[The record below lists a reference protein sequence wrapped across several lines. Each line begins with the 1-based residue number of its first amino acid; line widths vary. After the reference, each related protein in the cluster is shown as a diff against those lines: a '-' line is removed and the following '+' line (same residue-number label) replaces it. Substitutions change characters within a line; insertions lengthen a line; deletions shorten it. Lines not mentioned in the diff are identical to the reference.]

1 MAEVRPFRGV
11 HYNQGLLNHWEDVIC
26 PVYDIINPQQQTELY
41 SRSDDNFVRLE
52 FGRELPQDTD
62 TDNKYTRAAA
72 TLEQWLQ
79 QSVMLTDKSPA
90 IYLHDHYFTYAGREY
105 KRRGLIVRVR
115 LEEWDKM
122 VIRPHEGTMT
132 KPKADRLN
140 LLWTLQVNTSPILAL
155 FEDPRKQIA
164 SLLAAQE
171 RNEPL
176 LNLKKTDGEGHK
188 VWALTDPTVVG
199 QIQSYMSNQPL
210 YIADGHHRYESALAH
225 QRQRLACSPSASR
238 EEGFNFVMM
247 TLIDFADP
255 GLLIL
260 PPHRLVRGIA
270 KGAVDALMPRLQV
283 FFEVE
288 DLPLNAPDIW
298 EQVDRQLNKTD
309 GVRLALYG
317 LTAGRLFLLRLR
329 DQTAVN
335 SMMPYFHSDL
345 YKSLDVS
352 ILDHVVLE
360 KLLGLGDNKEGQF
373 LGFTYDRQAAVNRVL
388 AQEYQLAF
396 IIRPI
401 KGETIKAIADVRD
414 RMPKKST
421 YFYPKPPA
429 GLIINRLI

>member
-1 MAEVRPFRGV
+1 MAEVRPFQGV
-11 HYNQGLLNHWEDVIC
+11 HYNQELLKHWEDVIC

-52 FGRELPQDTD
+52 FGRELPQDTNS
-62 TDNKYTRAAA
+62 DNKYTRAAA
-72 TLEQWLQ
+72 TLEEWLKQ
-79 QSVMLTDKSPA
+79 GVMMADESPT
-90 IYLHDHYFTYAGREY
+90 IYLHDHYFTHRGKEY

-140 LLWTLQVNTSPILAL
+140 LLWTLQANTSSILAL
-155 FEDPRKQIA
+155 FEDPTKQIA

-171 RNEPL
+171 RNDPL
-176 LNLKKTDGEGHK
+176 LTLEKADGEGHR
-188 VWALTDPTVVG
+188 VWALTDPRVVG
-199 QIQSYMSNQPL
+199 QIQRHLAEQPL
-210 YIADGHHRYESALAH
+210 YVADGHHRYESALAY
-225 QRQRLACSPSASR
+225 QRQRLTSSPSASR

-247 TLIDFADP
+247 TLVDFADP

-270 KGAVDALMPRLQV
+270 KPTLDGLMPKLKV
-283 FFEVE
+283 FFDIEE
-288 DLPLNAPDIW
+288 APLNVPDTW
-298 EQVDRQLNKTD
+298 SRVDGWFNETS
-309 GVRLALYG
+309 GVRLAVYG
-317 LTAGRLFLLRLR
+317 LTEGRIFLLRLR
-329 DQTAVN
+329 DQAAVN

-345 YKSLDVS
+345 YKNLDVS
-352 ILDHVVLE
+352 VTDHAILE
-360 KLLGLGDNKEGQF
+360 ELLGLGSDHSQ
-373 LGFTYDRQAAVNRVL
+373 LVDYTYDKQDAVNRVL

-396 IIRPI
+396 LIRPI
-401 KGETIKAIADVRD
+401 KAETIKAIADVRD

-421 YFYPKPPA
+421 YFYPKPPS

>member
-1 MAEVRPFRGV
+1 MAEVRPFQGM
-11 HYNQGLLNHWEDVIC
+11 HYNQELLKHWEDVIC

-41 SRSDDNFVRLE
+41 SRNDNNFVRLE
-52 FGRELPQDTD
+52 FGRELPQDTNN
-62 TDNKYTRAAA
+62 DNKYTRAAA

-79 QSVMLTDKSPA
+79 QGVMTADKTPA
-90 IYLHDHYFTYAGREY
+90 IYIHDHYFTHGGKEY

-140 LLWTLQVNTSPILAL
+140 LLWTLQANTSSILAL
-155 FEDPRKQIA
+155 FEDRGKQIVA
-164 SLLAAQE
+164 LLATE
-171 RNEPL
+171 EHNKPL
-176 LNLKKTDGEGHK
+176 LNLKKADGEGHR
-188 VWALTDPTVVG
+188 VWALTDPRVVG
-199 QIQSYMSNQPL
+199 QIQRHLAEQPL
-210 YIADGHHRYESALAH
+210 YIADGHHRHESALAY
-225 QRQRLACSPSASR
+225 QRQRLTSSPSASG
-238 EEGFNFVMM
+238 EEGFDFVMM
-247 TLIDFADP
+247 TLVDFADP

-270 KGAVDALMPRLQV
+270 KEAVDTLMPKLKV
-283 FFEVE
+283 FFDVE
-288 DLPLNAPDIW
+288 ELPLNTPDVW
-298 EQVDRQLNKTD
+298 EQVDKRLNKTD
-309 GVRLALYG
+309 GVRLVVCG
-317 LTAGRLFLLRLR
+317 LTEGRLYLLRLC
-329 DQTAVN
+329 DQAAVN

-345 YKSLDVS
+345 YKNLDVS
-352 ILDHVVLE
+352 VTDHAILE
-360 KLLGLGDNKEGQF
+360 ELLGLGSDHSQ
-373 LGFTYDRQAAVNRVL
+373 LVDYTYDKQDAVNRVL

-401 KGETIKAIADVRD
+401 KAETIKAIADVRD